1 MDFLKKYAGI
11 AVLLLLIGGA
21 YFFPKSSTVSFGS
34 AIPSTPAVFETYLAN
49 SQGSTDT
56 SFTLASA
63 SLRDGTSLSGYNC
76 FTIDSNTP
84 TLEYECGTVS
94 GTTVSNVTRGI
105 DAVTGTTTVASLQFA
120 HRRGA
125 DVKITDYPL
134 LTILG
139 RMANGQDTYPNLLQ
153 YANTVLINSLSAS
166 TTLATKYYVDQTAVS
181 GAPNATPTVKGIVQF
196 ATGLQAA
203 SSTATGSTGALLA
216 LGNGI
221 ATDTPSV
228 PQSVSGSHV
237 IMSTIGGF
245 LNQAWLNLS
254 DAFTW
259 TGNHIFNGTLTANA
273 TTTIAA
279 SSVTNNALSLNGI
292 AYAFPPTQSASSTVL
307 STNGS
312 GQLYWTNAPVGS
324 YVGTT
329 ISTSTATGGPTPA
342 SYSSNTTFTTT
353 FQPTT
358 IVLYI
363 SGAGFNSTAIQYLA
377 GINVFNGT
385 SCVGGLQEKNNSAGT
400 AITVPSDT
408 AIGCSL
414 QVGQS
419 GYTTYTVS
427 ITSVTSTGFTVNI
440 AYSTGY
446 AANTVANISVSPVA
460 YR

>member
-1 MDFLKKYAGI
+1 MLYTSIMDFLKKYAGI

-181 GAPNATPTVKGIVQF
+181 GAPNASPTVKGIVQF

-237 IMSTIGGF
+237 LMTTIGGF
-245 LNQAWLNLS
+245 LKQTWLDLS
-254 DAFTW
+254 ANWTF
-259 TGNHIFNGTLTANA
+259 TGNVSVPTTNTAGGFSPPGSITAYASTTPPSGWLLANGQAVSRTTYANLYSVIGTQYGVGDGSTTFNVPNLAGSMILMASSTNGISSTLGASGGAT
-273 TTTIAA
+273 TTTIAQA
-279 SSVTNNALSLNGI
+279 NIPNYTLSGTYGYSGVSGTGSTIGTGSQAPNTTVSISS
-292 AYAFPPTQSASSTVL
+292 
-307 STNGS
+307 NGS
-312 GQLYWTNAPVGS
+312 GVPAN
-324 YVGTT
+324 T
-329 ISTSTATGGPTPA
+329 ISP
-342 SYSSNTTFTTT
+342 YF
-353 FQPTT
+353 
-358 IVLYI
+358 VLEYI
-363 SGAGFNSTAIQYLA
+363 IKY
-377 GINVFNGT
+377 
-385 SCVGGLQEKNNSAGT
+385 
-400 AITVPSDT
+400 
-408 AIGCSL
+408 
-414 QVGQS
+414 
-419 GYTTYTVS
+419 
-427 ITSVTSTGFTVNI
+427 
-440 AYSTGY
+440 
-446 AANTVANISVSPVA
+446 
-460 YR
+460 